1 VGRGGV
7 PLPPPLLFPVV
18 QEQTGLSNLQRLAI
32 VIGAI
37 VVLVVAYVVISGGS
51 DDGKKDTTQPAAAQ
65 PSSTQSTDTSATDT
79 STTGTAT
86 EPAAPPAP
94 PTVRVVNAK
103 PQGGVKKLNFD
114 KGDQIRF
121 RIVSDTAD
129 EIHVHG
135 YDLMKDVP
143 KDGSVTFSFKGSIDG
158 RFVVELEG
166 HGEQIAELDVAP

>member
-1 VGRGGV
+1 M
-7 PLPPPLLFPVV
+7 P
-18 QEQTGLSNLQRLAI
+18 EQTGRSNVQRLAI
-32 VIGAI
+32 VVGAM

-51 DDGKKDTTQPAAAQ
+51 DDAKKDASQPAATQ
-65 PSSTQSTDTSATDT
+65 PSSTQSTDTSPTT
-79 STTGTAT
+79 SGTTTAT

-103 PQGGVKKLNFD
+103 PQGGVKKLNFN
-114 KGDQIRF
+114 KGEQIRF

-135 YDLMKDVP
+135 YDLMKDVA
-143 KDGSVTFSFKGSIDG
+143 KGGSVTFSFKGSIDG

>member
-1 VGRGGV
+1 M
-7 PLPPPLLFPVV
+7 
-18 QEQTGLSNLQRLAI
+18 QDQTGLSNLQRLAI
-32 VIGAI
+32 VVGAI
-37 VVLVVAYVVISGGS
+37 VVLVVAYVLISGGS
-51 DDGKKDTTQPAAAQ
+51 DDGKKDATQPASTQPAA
-65 PSSTQSTDTSATDT
+65 TQSTESTDTGATDTGATDT
-79 STTGTAT
+79 SGTTTAT

-135 YDLMKDVP
+135 YDLMKDVA
-143 KDGSVTFSFKGSIDG
+143 KGGSVTFSFKGSIDG

-166 HGEQIAELDVAP
+166 HGEQIAELDVEP

>member
-1 VGRGGV
+1 
-7 PLPPPLLFPVV
+7 V
-18 QEQTGLSNLQRLAI
+18 QEQTGLSNLQRLAV
-32 VIGAI
+32 VIGAM

-51 DDGKKDTTQPAAAQ
+51 DDTKKDTTQPAAAQ
-65 PSSTQSTDTSATDT
+65 PSSTQSTQTSATDT
-79 STTGTAT
+79 TKTAT

-103 PQGGVKKLNFD
+103 PQGGVKKLNFE

-143 KDGSVTFSFKGSIDG
+143 KGGSVTFSFKGSIDG
-158 RFVVELEG
+158 RFVVELED

>member
-1 VGRGGV
+1 
-7 PLPPPLLFPVV
+7 V
-18 QEQTGLSNLQRLAI
+18 QEQSGLSNLQRLAL
-32 VIGAI
+32 VVGAI
-37 VVLVVAYVVISGGS
+37 VVLVVAYVVFSGGS
-51 DDGKKDTTQPAAAQ
+51 DDSKKAATQPAATQ
-65 PSSTQSTDTSATDT
+65 PSATQSTATNG
-79 STTGTAT
+79 TTTAT

-103 PQGGVKKLNFD
+103 PQGGVQKLNFN
-114 KGDQIRF
+114 KGEQIRF

-135 YDLMKDVP
+135 YDLMKDVA
-143 KDGSVTFSFKGSIDG
+143 KGGSVTFSFKGSIDG

>member
-1 VGRGGV
+1 
-7 PLPPPLLFPVV
+7 V
-18 QEQTGLSNLQRLAI
+18 QEQSGLSNLRRTAI
-32 VIGAI
+32 VVGAI

-51 DDGKKDTTQPAAAQ
+51 NDDKQDATQAAARQ
-65 PSSTQSTDTSATDT
+65 STETQSTAT
-79 STTGTAT
+79 TTTAK
-86 EPAAPPAP
+86 PAAPPAP

-135 YDLMKDVP
+135 YDLMKDVA
-143 KDGSVTFSFKGSIDG
+143 KGGSVTFSFKGSIDG
-158 RFVVELEG
+158 RFVVELED